1 MEEILNFCPLSLN
14 YYFIQVQLFA
24 LVILERE
31 MKIEEE
37 SYRVRDEIGGD
48 KGGER

>member
-14 YYFIQVQLFA
+14 YYLQLFA

-37 SYRVRDEIGGD
+37 SYRGRDEIGGD
-48 KGGER
+48 KDGER